1 MKTNAATLHR
11 RERLRAE
18 AEAQGQ
24 DALERALTLAFW
36 DALERGPLP
45 PMAALEAAAR
55 TVGTLYRQIASLH
68 GPAPRCGC
76 GWTPEPDED
85 LIRLE
90 AMLAAALIERPRP
103 MLADLPVQ
111 GRA

>member
-1 MKTNAATLHR
+1 MNLHP

-18 AEAQGQ
+18 AEAQETRRQ
-24 DALERALTLAFW
+24 EALEQALTLAFW
-36 DALERGPLP
+36 DALERGPMP

-76 GWTPEPDED
+76 GWQPEPDED

-90 AMLAAALIERPRP
+90 AMLAAALIERTRP
-103 MLADLPVQ
+103 LLADLPVQ

>member
-1 MKTNAATLHR
+1 MTLHHHQR
-11 RERLRAE
+11 RLAE
-18 AEAQGQ
+18 AEAQTESRRQ
-24 DALERALTLAFW
+24 AALEQALTLAFW

-76 GWTPEPDED
+76 GWQPEPDED

-103 MLADLPVQ
+103 SLADLPVA

>member
-1 MKTNAATLHR
+1 MTFHQH
-11 RERLRAE
+11 ERTRAE
-18 AEAQGQ
+18 AEMRAQS
-24 DALERALTLAFW
+24 ALERALTLAFW

-55 TVGTLYRQIASLH
+55 TVGALYRQIASLH

-76 GWTPEPDED
+76 GWQPEPDED

-90 AMLAAALIERPRP
+90 AMLAAALVERTRP
-103 MLADLPVQ
+103 GLADLPVQ

>member
-1 MKTNAATLHR
+1 MMMHQ

-18 AEAQGQ
+18 AEARGQ
-24 DALERALTLAFW
+24 SALEHALTAAFW
-36 DALERGPLP
+36 EALERGPLP

-76 GWTPEPDED
+76 GWQPEPDED

-103 MLADLPVQ
+103 ALADLPVA

>member
-1 MKTNAATLHR
+1 MSLYR
-11 RERLRAE
+11 YEGRLAE
-18 AEAQGQ
+18 AEARGQ
-24 DALERALTLAFW
+24 AALERALTLAFW

-76 GWTPEPDED
+76 GWQLWLVCVPVS
-85 LIRLE
+85 
-90 AMLAAALIERPRP
+90 IEK
-103 MLADLPVQ
+103 LPLVFQ
-111 GRA
+111 RSCKYW

>member
-1 MKTNAATLHR
+1 MHR
-11 RERLRAE
+11 HEHPRAE
-18 AEAQGQ
+18 TEARSQA
-24 DALERALTLAFW
+24 ALERALTLAFW

-55 TVGTLYRQIASLH
+55 TVGTLYRQIATLH
-68 GPAPRCGC
+68 GPSPRCGC
-76 GWTPEPDED
+76 GWNPEPDED

-90 AMLAAALIERPRP
+90 AMLAAALVERPRS
-103 MLADLPVQ
+103 MLEDLPVQ

>member
-1 MKTNAATLHR
+1 MRT
-11 RERLRAE
+11 E
-18 AEAQGQ
+18 AEALEARRQ
-24 DALERALTLAFW
+24 DALEQALTLAFW
-36 DALERGPLP
+36 EALERGPMP

-76 GWTPEPDED
+76 GWQPEPDED

-90 AMLAAALIERPRP
+90 AMLAAALIERNRPR
-103 MLADLPVQ
+103 LADLPVQ

>member
-1 MKTNAATLHR
+1 MTPHQG
-11 RERLRAE
+11 ERLREDAE
-18 AEAQGQ
+18 ARGQ
-24 DALERALTLAFW
+24 AALEQALTLAFW

-68 GPAPRCGC
+68 GPTPRCGC
-76 GWTPEPDED
+76 GWQPEPDED

-90 AMLAAALIERPRP
+90 AMLAAALIERSRP
-103 MLADLPVQ
+103 SLADLPVQ